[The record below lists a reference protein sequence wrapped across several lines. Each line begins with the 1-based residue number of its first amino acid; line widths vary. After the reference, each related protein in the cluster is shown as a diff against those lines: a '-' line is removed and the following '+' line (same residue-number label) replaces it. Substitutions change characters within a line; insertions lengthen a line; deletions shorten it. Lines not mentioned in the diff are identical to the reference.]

1 MYKTYAKKKLTV
13 LQSNTNPNPNPNN
26 TFSCTSGQIGCDQKN
41 NSHNLF
47 FKKKLSDSIITI
59 KCVIISVKQTK
70 IRIYSEGS
78 KYFAQK

>member
-13 LQSNTNPNPNPNN
+13 LQSNTNPNPNN
-26 TFSCTSGQIGCDQKN
+26 TLSCTSGQIGCDQKN

-47 FKKKLSDSIITI
+47 LKKKLSDSIITI
-59 KCVIISVKQTK
+59 KCVIISVKQK
-70 IRIYSEGS
+70 IIRIYSEGS